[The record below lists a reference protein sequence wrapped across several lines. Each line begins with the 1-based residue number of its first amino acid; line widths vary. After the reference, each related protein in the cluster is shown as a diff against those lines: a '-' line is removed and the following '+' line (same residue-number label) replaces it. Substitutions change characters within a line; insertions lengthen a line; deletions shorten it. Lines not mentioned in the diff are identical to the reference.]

1 MMTETHAAEAS
12 PPRILVVDD
21 DAMLRNLLVDVLT
34 HEGYIVD
41 VAACGED
48 ALARLD
54 VQPVDLVITDVVMPG
69 ISGVDVL
76 RNARRKFPDLDV
88 IVMTGYAS
96 VDTAIRSIRLGAVDY
111 ITKPFNLDHIRALV
125 GKTIELSRVR
135 SENRSSDERSA
146 QAGVDITTG
155 LYNRALF
162 LEVLDGELHSASRSS
177 RDLSVLVID
186 LIESQ
191 EGAPL
196 DSLSWDRLVTLA
208 SWSLRRTIRPG
219 DRLGRLGP
227 ERLAIILPDLS
238 PLDVALERDRLLS
251 ELRHSFRMQGFS
263 VRVSMGGSTYPSG
276 ATDMTALL
284 ELAERAAHQN
294 TATPANT
301 HGDEV

>member
-1 MMTETHAAEAS
+1 MMTETHATEAP

-21 DAMLRNLLVDVLT
+21 DAMLRNLLADVLT

-111 ITKPFNLDHIRALV
+111 ITKPFNIEHIRVLV
-125 GKTIELSRVR
+125 GKTIELGRVR
-135 SENRSSDERSA
+135 SANRSADEIGA

-162 LEVLDGELHSASRSS
+162 LEVLDGELHSAIRSS
-177 RDLSVLVID
+177 RNLSLLVID

-191 EGAPL
+191 QGAPL
-196 DSLSWDRLVTLA
+196 DSLAWDRLVTLA

-238 PLDVALERDRLLS
+238 PLDMALERDRLLS
-251 ELRHSFRMQGFS
+251 ELRHSFRTQGFS

-276 ATDMTALL
+276 TTNMTALL
-284 ELAERAAHQN
+284 ELAERAAHQD
-294 TATPANT
+294 TATPANA
-301 HGDEV
+301 HSDEV

>member
-1 MMTETHAAEAS
+1 MMTNTHATAS
-12 PPRILVVDD
+12 PPPRILVVDD

-111 ITKPFNLDHIRALV
+111 ITKPFNIEHIRVLV
-125 GKTIELSRVR
+125 GKTIELGRVR
-135 SENRSSDERSA
+135 SANRCGDENGA

-177 RDLSVLVID
+177 RNLSLVVID
-186 LIESQ
+186 LIEARQ
-191 EGAPL
+191 GAPL
-196 DSLSWDRLVTLA
+196 DSLAWDRLVTLA

-227 ERLAIILPDLS
+227 ERLAVILPDLS
-238 PLDVALERDRLLS
+238 PLDMALERDRLLE
-251 ELRHSFRMQGFS
+251 ELRHSCRTQGFD
-263 VRVSMGGSTYPSG
+263 VRIAIGGSSYPSG
-276 ATDMTALL
+276 ATGVTSLL
-284 ELAERAAHQN
+284 ELAERAAQH
-294 TATPANT
+294 AADPPMPAR
-301 HGDEV
+301 GDKV